1 MNKSLIELPN
11 IGEVL
16 ANKLNLIGISSE
28 KELIHTEIEDIYI
41 KLKQIDDKVCYNML
55 CAIQGAKEGIR
66 WHNLSIEKKTEIK
79 EIIKC
84 LK

>member
-1 MNKSLIELPN
+1 MNKSLSDLPN

-16 ANKLNLIGISSE
+16 ANKLYLIGITSE
-28 KELIHTEIEDIYI
+28 KELMNSKIEDIYI
-41 KLKQIDDKVCYNML
+41 KLKQIDDSVCYNIL